1 MKFTKAEKELISQIN
16 YAGELIIDTKWD
28 LNLLAK
34 AKTMISKNPELFY
47 FEIRKSGLMY
57 VSMA

>member
-16 YAGELIIDTKWD
+16 HAGELIIDAKWD
-28 LNLLAK
+28 LKLLTKVEA
-34 AKTMISKNPELFY
+34 MMSKNPDAFY